1 MGEKILLADENINEL
16 GLGDLVNRF
25 ASLENSK
32 NFKTILLLR
41 NLSKKCLAFDLENVI
56 RDIVKNKNI
65 EMRVDNKLNGLSNYS
80 SIEKGELNPELETQ
94 LVFSDDELIWAK
106 KILEKCGFRENEK
119 ILAICNNIPGRTK
132 RKMWLFGQ
140 WISLLENVLKT
151 DSTFKI
157 VLLPNF
163 RDLNDQVDQE
173 IVNRLAEKYPK
184 IDIFSFQEWIGGNL
198 PEIAKAQEL
207 FGKSKNKIG
216 FSIRQYGA
224 IFLEVF
230 KNKESFAIFNDSGLA
245 HLSVA
250 SIGKTKAG
258 KIISVNV
265 ENENYYRLRNS
276 GKSFSFENG
285 KKKTDPKKVADYTTN
300 QK

>member
-25 ASLENSK
+25 SSLRNSE
-32 NFKTILLLR
+32 NFKTIVLFR
-41 NLSKKCLAFDLENVI
+41 NLSGECLVFELENII
-56 RDIVKNKNI
+56 RDIVKNKDI
-65 EMRVDNKLNGLSNYS
+65 EVRVYNKLNDLLDCN

-94 LVFSDDELIWAK
+94 LVFSEDELTWAK
-106 KILEKCGFRENEK
+106 KILEKCGFKGDEK

-132 RKMWLFGQ
+132 RKMWLSKQ
-140 WISLLENVLKT
+140 WIFLLENVLKT
-151 DSTFKI
+151 KSTFKI

-163 RDLNDQVDQE
+163 RDLNDQADQE
-173 IVNRLAEKYPK
+173 IVEHLAEKYPK
-184 IDIFSFQEWIGGNL
+184 VDIFSFQEWIGDNL
-198 PEIAKAQEL
+198 REIIKAQES

-245 HLSVA
+245 HLAVA
-250 SIGKTKAG
+250 SVGKIKAG
-258 KIISVNV
+258 KVISVNV
-265 ENENYYRLRNS
+265 ENENYYRLRND
-276 GKSFSFENG
+276 GKSFSFEKDGN
-285 KKKTDPKKVADYTTN
+285 KTDPERVASYISG
-300 QK
+300 